1 LSLGHEHKRRDA
13 VAGGVTWRIAGEE
26 VGGCNCA
33 WGCPCQF
40 NALPTRGR
48 CEGFGACEIR
58 QGHFGSTR
66 LEGVRFAGLYSW
78 PGAIHD
84 GNGTRQFVV
93 DERASGEQRA
103 AIEALES
110 GEHGGAFFEIFA
122 SVCPNRFPTVVA
134 AIEFSVDRNAR
145 VAAVRIPGVVENLI
159 EPIRNPVS
167 GEDHR
172 ARIVLPDGFEFTEA
186 EVANSV
192 VLRAGSESPLSFSH
206 QNTYAQLN
214 QFDWSNA

>member
-1 LSLGHEHKRRDA
+1 V
-13 VAGGVTWRIAGEE
+13 VAETWRIAGEE

-40 NALPTRGR
+40 NASPTRDR

-58 QGHFGSTR
+58 DGYFGSTR

-78 PGAIHD
+78 PAAIHE
-84 GNGTRQFVV
+84 GNGTRQLIV
-93 DERASGEQRA
+93 DERASPEQRA

-122 SVCPNRFPTVVA
+122 SVCPNRLPTLVA
-134 AIEFSVDRNAR
+134 PIEISVDRDAR
-145 VAAVRIPGVVENLI
+145 TAAVRIPAVVENVI
-159 EPIRNPVS
+159 EPIRNPVT
-167 GEDHR
+167 GEEHR

-192 VLRAGSESPLSFSH
+192 LLQANSDAPLSFSYE
-206 QNTYAQLN
+206 NTYAQLN
-214 QFDWSNA
+214 EFDWSNA